1 MNKFLLYLVMLPSF
15 LWRSLGA
22 DTVQLKAILGLRL
35 TLDDRKPIAIGRQP
49 SKKGKMKYSSLLNA
63 FFSLIM
69 GIVYMLPLTVIEDRI
84 FSLTFFFSMLLAI
97 ITFMLITDFSSILF
111 DSRDKYILFPR
122 PVSDRTIVLSRMLH
136 IFIYLVRVVIPLAL
150 PGWIVLGIMDGW
162 KSACLFILPLLLL
175 VFFVLFLVNGFYLLV
190 LRLAKPEKFK
200 DVINY
205 FQVFTSIIFFASV
218 YLLPRLFDRKNPQ
231 DFNILLYPWVRYS
244 PTYWLASCWTWI
256 GFPVTLKG
264 TASFSALAVIVPL
277 ACMYLLVKILAP
289 QFSRRIA
296 GIDTVDSGGYNP
308 PVNGVRRK
316 DPGKFYQK
324 LAYAFNSS
332 DDARAGFMIAWLQ
345 SSRSRTFR
353 MRVYP
358 SFAFIPIYFVYVL
371 TMNHQSITDVFHHLP
386 DHPVHL
392 FLLYFSSFVMI
403 SASSYMA
410 MSDQYKAAWV
420 YYAAPVAVPGK
431 IMIGAFKALWVK
443 FFLPFFLVLS
453 IFVMYVWGP
462 GSIWD
467 IILALVN
474 ATLFVGA
481 MARINL
487 KHLPFSIIEQTKQG
501 AGRVLKSLLSMCFIG
516 ILGFGHYM
524 CIHLLWLKLLFLVLS
539 CILLWLV
546 WTSYAET
553 SWENMIK
560 GEEQ

>member
-22 DTVQLKAILGLRL
+22 DTVQLKAILGLKL
-35 TLDDRKPIAIGRQP
+35 TLDDRKPLAIGRQQTR
-49 SKKGKMKYSSLLNA
+49 KRKMKYGSLISSLVFLC
-63 FFSLIM
+63 M
-69 GIVYMLPLTVIEDRI
+69 GAIYMLPLSIIEDRI
-84 FSLTFFFSMLLAI
+84 FSLTFYFSMLLAI
-97 ITFMLITDFSSILF
+97 ITFMLITDFSSVLF

-150 PGWIVLGIMDGW
+150 PGWVLLGFTDGW
-162 KSACLFILPLLLL
+162 KSACLFLLPLLLL
-175 VFFVLFLVNGFYLLV
+175 VFLVLFLVNGFYLLV

-205 FQVFTSIIFFASV
+205 FQVFTSVIFFASV
-218 YLLPRLFDRKNPQ
+218 YLLPRLFDRHNPH
-231 DFNILLYPWVRYS
+231 DFNILSYPWIRFA
-244 PTYWLASCWTWI
+244 PTYWLATCWSWI
-256 GFPVTLKG
+256 GFSVALKG
-264 TASFSALAVIVPL
+264 TAVCSALAVVVPL
-277 ACMYLLVKILAP
+277 ACMYLLVRFLAP

-308 PVNGVRRK
+308 LVNGVRRK
-316 DPGKFYQK
+316 APGRFYQK
-324 LAYAFNSS
+324 LAYAFNAS

-345 SSRSRTFR
+345 TSRSRTFR

-358 SFAFIPIYFVYVL
+358 SFAFIPIYFFYIL
-371 TMNHQSITDVFHHLP
+371 TQNHQSLTDVFHQLP
-386 DHPVHL
+386 DRPVHL

-403 SASSYMA
+403 SASAYLA
-410 MSDQYKAAWV
+410 MSEQYKAAWV

-443 FFLPFFLVLS
+443 FFLPFFLALAV
-453 IFVMYVWGP
+453 FVVYVWGP
-462 GSIWD
+462 SAIWD
-467 IILALVN
+467 VILALVN
-474 ATLFVGA
+474 ATVFVGA

-501 AGRVLKSLLSMCFIG
+501 AGRVLKSMLSMAFIS

-524 CIHLLWLKLLFLVLS
+524 CVHLLWLKLLFLLLS

-553 SWENMIK
+553 TWEHMIK